1 MRLVGYLG
9 SMNSMKS
16 AMALMR
22 AYKYRMDG
30 ESVIAFKPSRDTRDG
45 EYIVSRALNQKLKA
59 NLIYPDERGSMFR
72 MCSIIEPDHVIVD
85 EVQFMPEHQIEEL
98 ADIAYDLG
106 IKVECYGL
114 KVDFRSRLFEGSK
127 RLIEL
132 AEEIITIDNE
142 CSMPG
147 CRNQANQNMRHENG
161 VPVFDG
167 EIIKVGKEE
176 SYIAVCTACYL
187 KTKKEQMEKED
198 GNDDQV

>member
-1 MRLVGYLG
+1 
-9 SMNSMKS
+9 MKS

-45 EYIVSRALNQKLKA
+45 KYIVSRALGEKLEA
-59 NLIYPDERGSMFR
+59 NVIRPEEVGSMLK
-72 MCSIIEPDHVIVD
+72 MCEILKPDHVIVD
-85 EVQFMPEHQIEEL
+85 EVQFMPEHQVEEL
-98 ADIAYDLG
+98 AEIAYRLG

-132 AEEIITIDNE
+132 ADKIVNLDSELDSQ

-147 CRNQANQNMRHENG
+147 CTNIATQNLRKENG
-161 VPVFDG
+161 IPVFDG
-167 EIIKVGKEE
+167 EIIKVGMEE
-176 SYIAVCTACYL
+176 TYTTVCTACYL
-187 KTKKEQMEKED
+187 KIKKEYMKD
-198 GNDDQV
+198 GTNQL